1 MVMAS
6 EVRPLHLTLEYIL
19 IINSIVGVSNQLSW
33 ICISLAS
40 LRFRRTIRKRGMEHL
55 LPFKNWT
62 YPVGPVIAIGLN
74 IVLVLVQGWECFS
87 PHFKVVDF
95 VSYYIEIPIML
106 VMFLAWKLVKRTRF
120 VRMDD
125 MDLVTDR
132 FDLQAAQARGAS
144 TTGEGDGETP
154 QVRPTR
160 VWEFNDEKGIW
171 AKIKRVGMWLF
182 L

>member
-1 MVMAS
+1 
-6 EVRPLHLTLEYIL
+6 
-19 IINSIVGVSNQLSW
+19 
-33 ICISLAS
+33 
-40 LRFRRTIRKRGMEHL
+40 
-55 LPFKNWT
+55 
-62 YPVGPVIAIGLN
+62 
-74 IVLVLVQGWECFS
+74 
-87 PHFKVVDF
+87 
-95 VSYYIEIPIML
+95 
-106 VMFLAWKLVKRTRF
+106 
-120 VRMDD
+120 MDD